1 MPLFEGRRGVFALHR
16 LLETYLAGEGS
27 PDGGSGLEDCP
38 SSQAGVEGSTA
49 CTTHHVRI
57 WPWRAD
63 TGRPVSSARAIPGGG
78 NKKEIS
84 S

>member
-57 WPWRAD
+57 WPCSAD
-63 TGRPVSSARAIPGGG
+63 AGRPVCSAKARSSGG
-78 NKKEIS
+78 NEKEIRS
-84 S
+84 